1 MIEFVL
7 GIIVGLLNALF
18 VLVVLIYYRRVIEH
32 KTTIIEKMIENAG
45 PRPKGGIYMP
55 PDENDEL
62 REQII
67 EKNRREGKD
76 TKFEE
81 LL

>member
-7 GIIVGLLNALF
+7 GIIVGLIIAVLNAVILTYF
-18 VLVVLIYYRRVIEH
+18 RRVIEH
-32 KTTIIEKMIENAG
+32 KTTIIEKMIEGVG
-45 PRPKGGIYMP
+45 PRPKGNIYLP

-76 TKFEE
+76 TNIQE